1 MTYPG
6 LEDRVARVRERIA
19 HHQRIGNW
27 AHPVGIVAVVKGH
40 PAHAVR
46 RAVEAGLTMVGENRV
61 QEALAKQDQLADV
74 PVDWHLI
81 GTIQRNKVRH
91 LVGRFAL
98 LHAVDRPEL
107 VDALAGRL
115 SAQAPQ
121 PVLIEVNCSGEP
133 QKAGVE
139 PEELPALVDR
149 IRGCDGLRLEGLMT
163 MAPFTEDEAVQRAC
177 FRRLRALRDAEQA
190 RGTPLPE
197 LSMGMSGDF
206 TVAVEEGATLVRLG
220 TILFGE
226 RTR

>member
-1 MTYPG
+1 MTYPD
-6 LEDRVARVRERIA
+6 LEGRVARVREQIA
-19 HHQRIGNW
+19 HHQRLGRW

-40 PAHAVR
+40 PAQAVR
-46 RAVEAGLTMVGENRV
+46 RAAEAGLTMVGENRV
-61 QEALAKQDQLADV
+61 QEALAKQNELADV

-91 LVGRFAL
+91 LAGRFAL

-115 SAQAPQ
+115 SEETRQ
-121 PVLIEVNCSGEP
+121 PLLIEVNCSGEP

-139 PEELPALVDR
+139 PEGLPALVDR
-149 IRGCDGLRLEGLMT
+149 VRRCAGLRLDGLMT
-163 MAPFTEDEAVQRAC
+163 MAPFTEDEAIQRAC
-177 FRRLRALRDAEQA
+177 FRRLRELRDAEQA
-190 RGTPLPE
+190 RGVPLPE